1 MAIPPNNPNSK
12 SDSEHT
18 PPNRGL
24 NSNPN
29 NGQQS
34 GQSSETGPIEP
45 SNKPGLSETWST
57 MHMLAL
63 DSTKLSGQA
72 QTASLPMGRGM
83 TKVYSTG
90 DIVDNSYR
98 LLSLLGTGGMGVV
111 FHCQHLILGKEYAL
125 KLLAADKLSAES
137 WSRFQSEAKALA
149 RLHHPGVVGIHNMGI
164 DAQECPYYVMDL
176 LEGESLSQ
184 IVKDNRRL
192 PVSRALPIFIQLA
205 DALDSAH
212 QQGIIHRDIKPS
224 NVMVLQEKNSDKV
237 KLVDFGIA
245 RLSNRGVG
253 NAFDSQNKTA
263 AGTVFGTPY
272 YMSPEQSLGKPVDHR
287 SDIYSLGCALFE
299 ALTGV
304 PPFCGGNA
312 FETILMHQ
320 TNEAPSLNSVY
331 PQGKFSSSLETA
343 VAKMLRKDVEERY
356 QSMKQVAH
364 DLSRIQEGKSI
375 GIEKSGSR
383 SVAEPKFSDEEDH
396 IIEALG
402 TKKQQAKPSAKTLT
416 AVAAAVL
423 LISLGAISICLAAKG
438 MLTKVADSNNESNST
453 SAKDTK
459 EDSTTG
465 DFQLEN
471 LKKHLKQNETLC
483 QSSVNDAGQP
493 VRRFIFPNNDYL
505 GYIKWGDNPPQKAMK
520 TIEVP
525 KNEKVYLYLQCVCTP
540 FPEICNRFG
549 KDNIAGLEIV
559 SFNTPKVIDSLK
571 SWTALEHLSFSN
583 SLERVK
589 GIDCSTLAVEDLP
602 LLDQLTQLKS
612 LGVAGEVNIGKPN
625 HGHEL
630 TGASIT
636 KLKLLNSLQALQLQ
650 EIKDIQP
657 MLSEITR
664 HPNLKDI
671 TLVGLDIDDADLAAL
686 AKAKNIETLRI
697 YQCNGITP
705 AAVSSLVQMPGL
717 KVVRVDQTWPAEA
730 KRKLLA
736 AGKSWEYEDYKKN
749 ARN

>member
-12 SDSEHT
+12 PDSEHT

-29 NGQQS
+29 NGQHS
-34 GQSSETGPIEP
+34 GQSSETGPIAP
-45 SNKPGLSETWST
+45 SYKPGLSETWST

-176 LEGESLSQ
+176 LEGQSLSQ

-192 PVSRALPIFIQLA
+192 PVTRALPIFIQLA

-343 VAKMLRKDVEERY
+343 VAKMLKKDVEERY

-364 DLSRIQEGKSI
+364 DLSRIQEGKVI
-375 GIEKSGSR
+375 GITRVER
-383 SVAEPKFSDEEDH
+383 VTTADEE
-396 IIEALG
+396 IPEQSRG
-402 TKKQQAKPSAKTLT
+402 
-416 AVAAAVL
+416 
-423 LISLGAISICLAAKG
+423 G
-438 MLTKVADSNNESNST
+438 MLIAAFVTATIVLGLGIFGVLTLNKNMNSSAPLPKIATDLNE
-453 SAKDTK
+453 
-459 EDSTTG
+459 EDSDSIDPITRWSGIFKNHLRQENSFCLSTTNANG
-465 DFQLEN
+465 QAI
-471 LKKHLKQNETLC
+471 KQFN
-483 QSSVNDAGQP
+483 
-493 VRRFIFPNNDYL
+493 FPSEECHL
-505 GYIKWGDNPPQKAMK
+505 GYLRWGDGPMQKAIGK
-520 TIEVP
+520 IDVP
-525 KNEKVYLYLQCVCTP
+525 ADAKAYLYLQCVCTP
-540 FPEICNRFG
+540 FPEICDRLGPN
-549 KDNIAGLEIV
+549 NLSGLEIV
-559 SFNTPKVIDSLK
+559 TIKVPQVIKRLQN
-571 SWTALEHLSFSN
+571 WTKLEHLSLFN
-583 SLERVK
+583 SVERAD
-589 GIDCSTLAVEDLP
+589 GIDCSTV
-602 LLDQLTQLKS
+602 LKEHIPYIDTLRNLRT
-612 LGVAGEVNIGKPN
+612 LGLCGELRLGRPGKN
-625 HGHEL
+625 QGI
-630 TGASIT
+630 TGPDIC
-636 KLKLLNSLQALQLQ
+636 KLKLLSTLKGLMLQ
-650 EIKDIQP
+650 EVRDVRPLLAEINRHSNIKE
-657 MLSEITR
+657 L
-664 HPNLKDI
+664 
-671 TLVGLDIDDADLAAL
+671 TLVNLDINSEDMKILGANNNIESLTIFKCPDIKPDAIPEFARMKGLKRLVIDQDWKETKWKRDLANL
-686 AKAKNIETLRI
+686 
-697 YQCNGITP
+697 P
-705 AAVSSLVQMPGL
+705 SF
-717 KVVRVDQTWPAEA
+717 
-730 KRKLLA
+730 
-736 AGKSWEYEDYKKN
+736 EYESYKKN
-749 ARN
+749 RHD

>member
-1 MAIPPNNPNSK
+1 MAIPQNNPNSK
-12 SDSEHT
+12 PDSEHT

-24 NSNPN
+24 NSNLNSNLSSNQN
-29 NGQQS
+29 NGQNS
-34 GQSSETGPIEP
+34 GQSSETGPIAP
-45 SNKPGLSETWST
+45 SYKPGLSETWST

-176 LEGESLSQ
+176 LEGQSLSQ
-184 IVKDNRRL
+184 IVNDNRRL
-192 PVSRALPIFIQLA
+192 PVARALPIFIQLA

-224 NVMVLQEKNSDKV
+224 NVMVLQEKNGDKV

-253 NAFDSQNKTA
+253 SAFDSQNKTA

-299 ALTGV
+299 ALTGL
-304 PPFCGGNA
+304 PPFCGNNA

-343 VAKMLRKDVEERY
+343 VAKMLKKDVEERY

-375 GIEKSGSR
+375 GI
-383 SVAEPKFSDEEDH
+383 
-396 IIEALG
+396 
-402 TKKQQAKPSAKTLT
+402 TKKTNSDFDNGQLNATDQDGLDRKPSAHFISVEALIAIALLVIT
-416 AVAAAVL
+416 A
-423 LISLGAISICLAAKG
+423 SAIAIWTIGYIKSRDTAS
-438 MLTKVADSNNESNST
+438 VADSSQASNDLRFEGT
-453 SAKDTK
+453 SDTGELKRHMK
-459 EDSTTG
+459 ENAT
-465 DFQLEN
+465 FV
-471 LKKHLKQNETLC
+471 TLGKNS
-483 QSSVNDAGQP
+483 QGQP
-493 VRRFIFPNNDYL
+493 VKIFNFPRFYL
-505 GYIKWGDNPPQKAMK
+505 GYMQYGNNEPQRAENRKL
-520 TIEVP
+520 VP
-525 KNEKVYLYLQCVCTP
+525 INEKSI
-540 FPEICNRFG
+540 F
-549 KDNIAGLEIV
+549 
-559 SFNTPKVIDSLK
+559 SFNVS
-571 SWTALEHLSFSN
+571 ALAF
-583 SLERVK
+583 
-589 GIDCSTLAVEDLP
+589 
-602 LLDQLTQLKS
+602 LKS
-612 LGVAGEVNIGKPN
+612 LI
-625 HGHEL
+625 
-630 TGASIT
+630 
-636 KLKLLNSLQALQLQ
+636 NSAT
-650 EIKDIQP
+650 
-657 MLSEITR
+657 MT
-664 HPNLKDI
+664 
-671 TLVGLDIDDADLAAL
+671 
-686 AKAKNIETLRI
+686 
-697 YQCNGITP
+697 
-705 AAVSSLVQMPGL
+705 
-717 KVVRVDQTWPAEA
+717 
-730 KRKLLA
+730 
-736 AGKSWEYEDYKKN
+736 
-749 ARN
+749 

>member
-12 SDSEHT
+12 PDSEHT

-184 IVKDNRRL
+184 IVKGNRRL

-253 NAFDSQNKTA
+253 KDFDSQNKTA

-343 VAKMLRKDVEERY
+343 VAKMLKKDVEERY

-364 DLSRIQEGKSI
+364 DLSRIQEGKVI
-375 GIEKSGSR
+375 GSTRVERVTGADEVIPEQSR
-383 SVAEPKFSDEEDH
+383 
-396 IIEALG
+396 G
-402 TKKQQAKPSAKTLT
+402 
-416 AVAAAVL
+416 
-423 LISLGAISICLAAKG
+423 G
-438 MLTKVADSNNESNST
+438 MLIAAFVTATVVLGLGIFGVLSLNKNMST
-453 SAKDTK
+453 SAPLPKIATDLNE
-459 EDSTTG
+459 EDSDSIDPITRWSG
-465 DFQLEN
+465 IF
-471 LKKHLKQNETLC
+471 KKHLRQDNSFCLRTTNAKGEAIKQFN
-483 QSSVNDAGQP
+483 
-493 VRRFIFPNNDYL
+493 FPNEECHL
-505 GYIKWGDNPPQKAMK
+505 GYLRWGDGPMQKAIGK
-520 TIEVP
+520 IDVP
-525 KNEKVYLYLQCVCTP
+525 ADAKAYLYLQCVCTP
-540 FPEICNRFG
+540 FPEICDRLGAN
-549 KDNIAGLEIV
+549 NLSGLEIV
-559 SFNTPKVIDSLK
+559 TFKPEQVIQRLQ
-571 SWTALEHLSFSN
+571 SWTKLEHLSFFN
-583 SLERVK
+583 SVEREK
-589 GIDCSTLAVEDLP
+589 GIDCSTLLKEHIPYIDT
-602 LLDQLTQLKS
+602 LTQLRT
-612 LGVAGEVNIGKPN
+612 LGLCGELRIGPPEK
-625 HGHEL
+625 GEEL
-630 TGASIT
+630 TGPDICNLRLLS
-636 KLKLLNSLQALQLQ
+636 KLEGLMLQ
-650 EIKDIQP
+650 EVRNVRPLIK
-657 MLSEITR
+657 EINR
-664 HPNLKDI
+664 HPNLKEL
-671 TLVGLDIDDADLAAL
+671 TLVNLDVTNADIALLSTNQNIEKITIFNCPGVTADSIPAFTSMKALKRLVIDQDWQKTKKTAL
-686 AKAKNIETLRI
+686 ANLPA
-697 YQCNGITP
+697 YQ
-705 AAVSSLVQMPGL
+705 
-717 KVVRVDQTWPAEA
+717 
-730 KRKLLA
+730 
-736 AGKSWEYEDYKKN
+736 YENYKTN
-749 ARN
+749 AHK

>member
-1 MAIPPNNPNSK
+1 
-12 SDSEHT
+12 
-18 PPNRGL
+18 
-24 NSNPN
+24 
-29 NGQQS
+29 
-34 GQSSETGPIEP
+34 
-45 SNKPGLSETWST
+45 
-57 MHMLAL
+57 
-63 DSTKLSGQA
+63 
-72 QTASLPMGRGM
+72 
-83 TKVYSTG
+83 
-90 DIVDNSYR
+90 
-98 LLSLLGTGGMGVV
+98 
-111 FHCQHLILGKEYAL
+111 
-125 KLLAADKLSAES
+125 
-137 WSRFQSEAKALA
+137 
-149 RLHHPGVVGIHNMGI
+149 
-164 DAQECPYYVMDL
+164 
-176 LEGESLSQ
+176 
-184 IVKDNRRL
+184 
-192 PVSRALPIFIQLA
+192 
-205 DALDSAH
+205 
-212 QQGIIHRDIKPS
+212 
-224 NVMVLQEKNSDKV
+224 VLQEKNSDKV

-331 PQGKFSSSLETA
+331 PQGNFSSSLETA
-343 VAKMLRKDVEERY
+343 VAKMLKKDVEERY

-375 GIEKSGSR
+375 GFEKSGNR
-383 SVAEPKFSDEEDH
+383 SVAELNFSDEEDYRSA
-396 IIEALG
+396 ALG
-402 TKKQQAKPSAKTLT
+402 AKKQQAKPSAKTL
-416 AVAAAVL
+416 AAIAAAGL

-438 MLTKVADSNNESNST
+438 VFTKAADLNNEGKST
-453 SAKDTK
+453 SAKSNK
-459 EDSTTG
+459 EDSTGG

-471 LKKHLKQNETLC
+471 LKKHLKKNDTLC
-483 QSSVNDAGQP
+483 KSSVNAAGKP
-493 VRRFIFPNNDYL
+493 VRQFIFPDNDYL
-505 GYIKWGDNPPQKAMK
+505 GYIKWGDNPPQRAMK

-540 FPEICNRFG
+540 FPEICDRFG
-549 KDNIAGLEIV
+549 KDNLAGLEIV
-559 SFNTPKVIDSLK
+559 TFKPPQVIKSLK

-612 LGVAGEVNIGKPN
+612 LGIAGEANIGKPD
-625 HGHEL
+625 HGREL

-636 KLKLLNSLQALQLQ
+636 KLKLLNSLHALQLQ
-650 EIKDIQP
+650 EIKDVQP
-657 MLSEITR
+657 MLQEITK
-664 HPNLKDI
+664 HPNLRDI
-671 TLVGLDIDDADLAAL
+671 TLVGLDINDADLAAL

-705 AAVSSLVQMPGL
+705 AAVKSLMQMPGL
-717 KVVRVDQTWPAEA
+717 KVVRVDQTWPPEA
-730 KRKLLA
+730 KKKLLA
-736 AGKSWEYEDYKKN
+736 AGKSWEYEDYKNN
-749 ARN
+749 ARQ

>member
-12 SDSEHT
+12 PDSEHT

-24 NSNPN
+24 NSNLNSNTNSNTNSNLN
-29 NGQQS
+29 NGQNSSQN
-34 GQSSETGPIEP
+34 SETGSIAP
-45 SNKPGLSETWST
+45 SCKPGLSETWST

-176 LEGESLSQ
+176 LEGQSLSQ

-192 PVSRALPIFIQLA
+192 PVTRALPIFIQLA

-224 NVMVLQEKNSDKV
+224 NVMVLQEKNGDKV

-253 NAFDSQNKTA
+253 SAFDSQNKTA

-331 PQGKFSSSLETA
+331 PEGKFSSSLENA
-343 VAKMLRKDVEERY
+343 VAKMLKKDVEERY
-356 QSMKQVAH
+356 QSMKQVGH
-364 DLSRIQEGKSI
+364 DLSRIQEGKTI
-375 GIEKSGSR
+375 GIAHVEKTT
-383 SVAEPKFSDEEDH
+383 SDDEIPE
-396 IIEALG
+396 
-402 TKKQQAKPSAKTLT
+402 QS
-416 AVAAAVL
+416 
-423 LISLGAISICLAAKG
+423 SKG
-438 MLTKVADSNNESNST
+438 MLVAIAITAFLVLSAGAFGIYSLTSNTASAPVPKLASVLNEDEKIENEDQIGKWRKVFTDHFNQS
-453 SAKDTK
+453 KP
-459 EDSTTG
+459 
-465 DFQLEN
+465 FCQR
-471 LKKHLKQNETLC
+471 TL
-483 QSSVNDAGQP
+483 NDKGQP
-493 VRRFIFPNNDYL
+493 IKQFAFPSEECRL
-505 GYIKWGDNPPQKAMK
+505 GYIRRENGEMQKAIGK
-520 TIEVP
+520 IDVP
-525 KNEKVYLYLQCVCTP
+525 VEEKVYLYLQCVCTP
-540 FPEICNRFG
+540 FPEICDRFG
-549 KDNIAGLEIV
+549 SDNVNGLEIV
-559 SFNTPKVIDSLK
+559 TFKPDEVIQRLQNWK
-571 SWTALEHLSFSN
+571 KLEHLSFFN
-583 SLERVK
+583 SVEREK
-589 GIDCSTLAVEDLP
+589 GIDCSTLLKEHIPYIDT
-602 LLDQLTQLKS
+602 LTNLRT
-612 LGVAGEVNIGKPN
+612 LGLCGELRVGPPDK
-625 HGHEL
+625 GEEL
-630 TGASIT
+630 TGPDICRLT
-636 KLKLLNSLQALQLQ
+636 LLSTLQGLMLQ
-650 EIKDIQP
+650 EVRNVRP
-657 MLSEITR
+657 LLREINR
-664 HPNLKDI
+664 HPNIKELTLVNLDI
-671 TLVGLDIDDADLAAL
+671 TNDDIAILSANN
-686 AKAKNIETLRI
+686 NIEK
-697 YQCNGITP
+697 ITIFKCPSVTVESIP
-705 AAVSSLVQMPGL
+705 AFVRMKGL
-717 KVVRVDQTWPAEA
+717 QRLIIDQNWKTHKPKVNLKQLPAY
-730 KRKLLA
+730 
-736 AGKSWEYEDYKKN
+736 EYENYKTNQHK
-749 ARN
+749 

>member
-1 MAIPPNNPNSK
+1 
-12 SDSEHT
+12 
-18 PPNRGL
+18 
-24 NSNPN
+24 
-29 NGQQS
+29 
-34 GQSSETGPIEP
+34 
-45 SNKPGLSETWST
+45 
-57 MHMLAL
+57 MLAL

-176 LEGESLSQ
+176 LEGQSLSQ

-192 PVSRALPIFIQLA
+192 PVTRTLPIFIQLA

-299 ALTGV
+299 ALTGL

-343 VAKMLRKDVEERY
+343 VAKMLKKDVAERY

-375 GIEKSGSR
+375 GFEKSGNR
-383 SVAEPKFSDEEDH
+383 NDAEPKFSDEEDH
-396 IIEALG
+396 RSASLG
-402 TKKQQAKPSAKTLT
+402 TKKAKSKPSAKTL
-416 AVAAAVL
+416 AAIAAAVL

-438 MLTKVADSNNESNST
+438 IFTKAADSNNEGEVA
-453 SAKDTK
+453 SAKDSK
-459 EDSTTG
+459 EDSAGG

-471 LKKHLKQNETLC
+471 LKEHLKKNETLC
-483 QSSVNDAGQP
+483 KKSVTAAGQP
-493 VRRFIFPNNDYL
+493 VRQFIFPSNDFL
-505 GYIKWGDNPPQKAMK
+505 GYIKCGNHPPQKATK

-525 KNEKVYLYLQCVCTP
+525 NNEKVYLYLQCVCTP
-540 FPEICNRFG
+540 FPKICDRFG
-549 KDNIAGLEIV
+549 KDNVAGLEIV
-559 SFNTPKVIDSLK
+559 TFNPPQVIESLK
-571 SWTALEHLSFSN
+571 SWTSLEHLSFSN

-589 GIDCSTLAVEDLP
+589 GIDCSTLATEDIP
-602 LLDQLTQLKS
+602 LLEQLTQLKS
-612 LGVAGEVNIGKPN
+612 LGLAGEINIGKPD

-636 KLKLLNSLQALQLQ
+636 KLRLLTKLKALQLQ

-657 MLSEITR
+657 MLEEISK

-671 TLVGLDIDDADLAAL
+671 TLVGLDISDADIETLV
-686 AKAKNIETLRI
+686 KARNIETLRL
-697 YQCNGITP
+697 YQCPGVTS
-705 AAVSSLVQMPGL
+705 AAVSTFIQMPGL
-717 KVVRVDQTWPAEA
+717 KVLRIDQSWPQAA
-730 KRKLLA
+730 KEKLQA
-736 AGKSWEYEDYKKN
+736 AGKIWEYEDYKKN